1 MRMMPKKSTFTIML
15 LGLKESERRVLKS
28 LCMLS
33 GNRPRSYKI
42 VSAMDADHADFWVVD
57 GRDATALAS
66 LRSARMT
73 RQIPVMVVDPS
84 DFPDEYDASIGR
96 PIVASRLLSAF
107 DLLVGK
113 TLGENPQPP
122 AGEAASLTPPVPA
135 PASSSVQDVPLAGQG
150 RRHTAL
156 VVDDSLTIRTQVE
169 LALREHA
176 VEATCADTAE
186 AAMALL
192 ATRYFDVIFLDVVL
206 PGGMDGYQICRSIKK
221 SGVHKRTPVI
231 MLTGKSSPFD
241 RVRGSLAGCDTYL
254 VKPVESKTFT
264 AVLKKY
270 LKAPEVAIAG

>member
-1 MRMMPKKSTFTIML
+1 MMPKKSTFTIML

-113 TLGENPQPP
+113 TLGETSPLP
-122 AGEAASLTPPVPA
+122 AGEAVPPAPVPK
-135 PASSSVQDVPLAGQG
+135 PASNGVHDAPLMDHG

-176 VEATCADTAE
+176 VEATCAETAE

-254 VKPVESKTFT
+254 VKPVESNTFT
-264 AVLKKY
+264 AILKKY
-270 LKAPEVAIAG
+270 LKAPEVAIVG